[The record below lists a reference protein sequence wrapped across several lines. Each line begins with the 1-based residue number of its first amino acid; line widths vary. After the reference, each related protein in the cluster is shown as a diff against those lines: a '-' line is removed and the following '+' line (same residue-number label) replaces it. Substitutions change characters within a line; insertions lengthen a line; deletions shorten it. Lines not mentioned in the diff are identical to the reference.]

1 MTEKQK
7 KMLRAGVGMAAGALA
22 GFAFYTFIGCRSGAC
37 PITSNALATTLT
49 GAVIGM
55 LALS

>member
-1 MTEKQK
+1 
-7 KMLRAGVGMAAGALA
+7 MLRAGVGMAAGALA